1 MRSAVFDDGEQF
13 DHLLKIILV
22 GDVAVGKTN
31 LITRY
36 TTKAFSIE
44 SKPTLGV
51 EFSMSTLYK
60 NGKTIRVQIWDTS
73 GQEIY
78 KSMTKNYFKGA
89 HGAII
94 VYDVTKYKTFEHV
107 GNWLKDINEAADMS
121 PVIMMVG
128 NKCDL
133 KNLREVQQDEAI
145 QYAKQNSI
153 GFIETSALD
162 MTHVEVAFENIING
176 ITPFL
181 PIEIY
186 NQVIKTQGEGG
197 GGEGRK
203 VKEGKKLVKSET
215 KTADNHKKGCCL

>member
-1 MRSAVFDDGEQF
+1 MRSGVVDNEEQF

-44 SKPTLGV
+44 SKPTLGI

-94 VYDVTKYKTFEHV
+94 VYDITKHKTFEHV
-107 GNWLKDINEAADMS
+107 SNWLKDINEAADLN

-128 NKCDL
+128 NKRDL
-133 KNLREVQQDEAI
+133 LNLREVQQDEAI

-153 GFIETSALD
+153 AFIETSALD
-162 MTHVEVAFENIING
+162 MTHVEVAFQNIING
-176 ITPFL
+176 IITSYLHRNIQP
-181 PIEIY
+181 
-186 NQVIKTQGEGG
+186 
-197 GGEGRK
+197 
-203 VKEGKKLVKSET
+203 S
-215 KTADNHKKGCCL
+215 HKNPR

>member
-1 MRSAVFDDGEQF
+1 MRNDDSEQI

-51 EFSMSTLYK
+51 EFSMTTLCK
-60 NGKTIRVQIWDTS
+60 KGKTIRVQIWDTS

-94 VYDVTKYKTFEHV
+94 VYDITKHKTFEHV
-107 GNWLKDINEAADMS
+107 VSWLKDIHEAADLN

-133 KNLREVQQDEAI
+133 LNLREVQQDEAI
-145 QYAKQNSI
+145 QFAKQNSI
-153 GFIETSALD
+153 AFIETSALD
-162 MTHVEVAFENIING
+162 MTHVEIAFENIIDG
-176 ITPFL
+176 IL
-181 PIEIY
+181 LAVMVEIY
-186 NQVIKTQGEGG
+186 NQVVKTQEEVG

-203 VKEGKKLVKSET
+203 VKEGKKLAKPEET
-215 KTADNHKKGCCL
+215 VATQSKKGCCG